1 MAISAFPQKDRIP
14 CKFMIWVH
22 TPQFLFF
29 PQTFETYFKQLQWP
43 PERFSISNPLILKH
57 YMKYWINF
65 FPDWKQTFRNCDG
78 SCRTRTLRKRQSSR
92 GTTCW
97 ESLNRPFSN
106 IPFSGRA
113 ALPEHRDWIYA
124 QTAVLPLD
132 MSFTIS
138 IIFLFAWSGLNQ
150 KNSTEIFSAVW
161 HLPLL
166 FWHGVYSPW
175 VPFPVRYMQTS
186 AWHQ

>member
-1 MAISAFPQKDRIP
+1 MPDTNTAQTTIFKGDNLLGIAKQAIFK
-14 CKFMIWVH
+14 H
-22 TPQFLFF
+22 TV
-29 PQTFETYFKQLQWP
+29 
-43 PERFSISNPLILKH
+43 
-57 YMKYWINF
+57 
-65 FPDWKQTFRNCDG
+65 FREG
-78 SCRTRTLRKRQSSR
+78 LPSR
-92 GTTCW
+92 
-97 ESLNRPFSN
+97 N
-106 IPFSGRA
+106 
-113 ALPEHRDWIYA
+113 HRDWIYA

-175 VPFPVRYMQTS
+175 VPFPVRYMADVCMTPIK
-186 AWHQ
+186 AACRCRCP

>member
-1 MAISAFPQKDRIP
+1 MPRPYSFSIQKTVCPSRIRKMAISAFPQKDRIP

-57 YMKYWINF
+57 YMKYCINC

-113 ALPEHRDWIYA
+113 ALPEHGLDIRA
-124 QTAVLPLD
+124 NCRPAFGHVLHYLD
-132 MSFTIS
+132 NFFICLERLKSKE
-138 IIFLFAWSGLNQ
+138 LN
-150 KNSTEIFSAVW
+150 
-161 HLPLL
+161 
-166 FWHGVYSPW
+166 
-175 VPFPVRYMQTS
+175 
-186 AWHQ
+186 